1 MLYLKA
7 VDLLLE
13 MTTEDRK
20 EILDFIMAHSSSV
33 DTVISQAVGKSLKI
47 GIGPVTVG
55 SITLS

>member
-33 DTVISQAVGKSLKI
+33 DTVISQAVGRSLKI
-47 GIGPVTVG
+47 GIGPVIVG